1 MVISASTRTKKTD
14 LMVPFV
20 APECGRISQ
29 MTRQKTEVSLLVRF
43 PNACM
48 TSISA
53 PLQVSRCAARRLI
66 NTPISG
72 SLDVFPAQ
80 SIGRFACRC
89 GIRFDAVLAH
99 LSRRRS
105 CRDDSERVGNPH
117 DTDPW
122 EWNCGFYPGS
132 HPGEHQSG
140 TSATFAEARADFGS
154 GWQVFLS
161 NRTETDFQACVIK
174 EIGPRENMRCGMQA
188 SGFLLKNLVR

>member
-1 MVISASTRTKKTD
+1 
-14 LMVPFV
+14 
-20 APECGRISQ
+20 
-29 MTRQKTEVSLLVRF
+29 
-43 PNACM
+43 
-48 TSISA
+48 
-53 PLQVSRCAARRLI
+53 
-66 NTPISG
+66 
-72 SLDVFPAQ
+72 
-80 SIGRFACRC
+80 
-89 GIRFDAVLAH
+89 VLAH